1 MALQTKTLTANGSKG
16 HHKFTLTVDENST
29 STSGNTS
36 SLSFSFKLSPLQNGW
51 DWYSYGTRI
60 SYSINI
66 NGQVFSGYI
75 SQYDGSSTVTLSSS
89 SLTVTHNDDGNKS
102 INISFSVSDSSG
114 ASYTCG
120 NASSSTTMTLT
131 FIPRKSSVSATNA
144 NIGSNTTISINRASS
159 SFTHTLKY
167 SFSGLSGTIVSK
179 TSSTSVSWTVPTTFY
194 TKIPN
199 AKSGT
204 CTITCETYSGN
215 TLIGSSTCTFTASV
229 VNSNP
234 NFSSSQIT
242 YLDSNTTITNIT
254 GNNQHIVRNLS
265 NLKVTFTSATGK
277 NSATISKYEVTFN
290 GSTKT
295 LTSAGTID
303 YGAVNLSQNT
313 SISIKV
319 TDSRGNSTTVSKTI
333 TILDWVLPSAVL
345 TYGRVNNYEDETKLK
360 VQVSISSVN
369 GKNSIQSIQYRYKKT
384 TDTSY
389 SSYAN
394 LSNNTETTL
403 SLDKLYAWDFQVVI
417 KDKFGT
423 KTYNFVLAK
432 GIPIMF
438 IDIDLKSVGVN
449 CFPTSES
456 SFAVNGSEFL
466 EYEIVDEW

>member
-29 STSGNTS
+29 STSKNTS

-75 SQYDGSSTVTLSSS
+75 SQYDGSSTVTLASS
-89 SLTVTHNDDGNKS
+89 SLNVTHNDDGNKT
-102 INISFSVSDSSG
+102 INISFNVSDSSG
-114 ASYTCG
+114 ANYTCG
-120 NASSSTTMTLT
+120 NASSSTNMILT

-144 NIGSNTTISINRASS
+144 NIGSKTTISISRASS

-179 TSSTSVSWTVPTTFY
+179 TSSTSVSWTVPTSFY
-194 TKIPN
+194 AKIPN

-234 NFSSSQIT
+234 TFSSSQIT

-303 YGAVNLSQNT
+303 YGTVNLSQNT

-319 TDSRGNSTTVSKTI
+319 TDSRGNTTTVSKTI

-403 SLDKLYAWDFQVVI
+403 LLDKLYAWDFQVVI

-438 IDIDLKSVGVN
+438 IDINLKSVGVN

>member
-75 SQYDGSSTVTLSSS
+75 SQYDGSSTVTLASS
-89 SLTVTHNDDGNKS
+89 SLNVTHNDDGNKT
-102 INISFSVSDSSG
+102 INISFNVSDSSG
-114 ASYTCG
+114 ANYTCG
-120 NASSSTTMTLT
+120 NASSSTNMILT

-144 NIGSNTTISINRASS
+144 NIGSKTTISISRASS

-179 TSSTSVSWTVPTTFY
+179 TSSTSVSWTVPTSFY
-194 TKIPN
+194 AKIPN

-215 TLIGSSTCTFTASV
+215 TLIGSSTCTFTVSV

-234 NFSSSQIT
+234 TFSSSQIT

-265 NLKVTFTSATGK
+265 NLRVTFTSATGK

-303 YGAVNLSQNT
+303 YGTVNLSQNT

-319 TDSRGNSTTVSKTI
+319 TDSRGNTTTVSKTI

-403 SLDKLYAWDFQVVI
+403 LLDKLYAWDFQVVI

-438 IDIDLKSVGVN
+438 IDINLKSVGVN